1 MRFLVITKSK
11 HLLPP
16 EVSARLVDAIGSW
29 RSKYWRSKYAGQFE
43 QIWGFAGIQGGG
55 GIVNVNSLDELDAIM
70 AEFPMQATSDIETLP
85 LVDLDSAPHRAKQAM
100 GAMTAG
106 GS

>member
-16 EVSARLVDAIGSW
+16 EVSARLIDGIGP
-29 RSKYWRSKYAGQFE
+29 WRSKYAEKFE

-55 GIVNVNSLDELDAIM
+55 GIVNVNSLEELDAIM
-70 AEFPMQATSDIETLP
+70 SEFPMQATSDIEIIP
-85 LVDLDSAPHRAKQAM
+85 LVDLDSALQRAKQA
-100 GAMTAG
+100 AEAVTAG
-106 GS
+106 VS

>member
-29 RSKYWRSKYAGQFE
+29 RSNYWRSKYARQFE
-43 QIWGFAGIQGGG
+43 QTWGFAGIRGGG

-70 AEFPMQATSDIETLP
+70 AEFPMQATSDMETIP
-85 LVDLDSAPHRAKQAM
+85 LVELDGALHRPKQAM
-100 GAMTAG
+100 EAMTAG
-106 GS
+106 VT